1 MLRPLI
7 YPSNHASR
15 GQKQY
20 SPVSETLPATVHQN
34 TPMDLIVSAATLL
47 LLLLI
52 IPVIL
57 ATTSLSL
64 YLSVLGCGALA
75 VLGYLWLIDK
85 LAPSESQSRRQA
97 AIGLLQVYPDTGNSI
112 PQPADG
118 DTRTAY
124 VELLIAL
131 SAG

>member
-1 MLRPLI
+1 
-7 YPSNHASR
+7 
-15 GQKQY
+15 
-20 SPVSETLPATVHQN
+20 
-34 TPMDLIVSAATLL
+34 MDLIVLAAILL
-47 LLLLI
+47 LLLLV
-52 IPVIL
+52 IPTIL
-57 ATTSLSL
+57 ATISLYL

-97 AIGLLQVYPDTGNSI
+97 AAGLLQVYPYTGHSI
-112 PQPADG
+112 PQPADEG
-118 DTRTAY
+118 TPRTAY